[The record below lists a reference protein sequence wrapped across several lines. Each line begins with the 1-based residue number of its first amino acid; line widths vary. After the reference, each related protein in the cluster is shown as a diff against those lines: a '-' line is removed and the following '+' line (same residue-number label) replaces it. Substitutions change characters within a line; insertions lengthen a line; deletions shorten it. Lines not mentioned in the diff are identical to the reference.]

1 MLPTISS
8 DSDWDNDPQQ
18 SLIRSFL
25 SVDST
30 FSAKARSKYWNDG
43 STAIV
48 AAINNTKVFV
58 ANAGDCR
65 AIIVQSRGIVVAMS
79 HDHRPD
85 RKDEEARIRRL
96 GGKLTYWGRWRVE
109 GVLAVSRAIG
119 DVELQPYITSQPEVT
134 TKTIDSRDEYLV
146 LASDGLWDV
155 MENEDVA
162 KFIMQNAATTD
173 YLTLAKLL
181 AQEAIRR
188 GTTDNITVLVIDLQ
202 KRYNPSGKKNGGPS
216 LASITS
222 PVSSPRSSEASTASA
237 GNGARVL
244 NEIVSPSSENSR
256 IDSAQVHTEFFEDEK
271 DNSEDENF
279 L

>member
-1 MLPTISS
+1 M
-8 DSDWDNDPQQ
+8 
-18 SLIRSFL
+18 FL
-25 SVDST
+25 
-30 FSAKARSKYWNDG
+30 
-43 STAIV
+43 
-48 AAINNTKVFV
+48 NN
-58 ANAGDCR
+58 N
-65 AIIVQSRGIVVAMS
+65 
-79 HDHRPD
+79 
-85 RKDEEARIRRL
+85 
-96 GGKLTYWGRWRVE
+96 
-109 GVLAVSRAIG
+109 RAIG

-202 KRYNPSGKKNGGPS
+202 YVQHSIFFLFYKFLTSSYGKLCRKNRKRCNPSGNKNGGPS

-237 GNGARVL
+237 GNGARIL
-244 NEIVSPSSENSR
+244 NEIVLPSNENSR